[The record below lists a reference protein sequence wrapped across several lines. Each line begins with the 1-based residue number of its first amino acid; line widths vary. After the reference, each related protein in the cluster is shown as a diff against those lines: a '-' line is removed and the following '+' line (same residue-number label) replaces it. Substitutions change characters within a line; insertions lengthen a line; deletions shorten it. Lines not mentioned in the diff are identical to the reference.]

1 MAITL
6 TPINGTPSGGPT
18 GQPQIDTGTARIEK
32 PNPVFTG
39 QEIETTLFIGKNANT
54 VSDLDI
60 EVVEDLAGPN
70 KTQMATVFNDTGW
83 FLGLDGEWRK
93 EIDDSQASLDLDF
106 EGVVNLGDVLNHP
119 ELLEAYPAI
128 KNIRFLRDDRLDKRL
143 RGYYDDEI
151 NTIGVNPNVKPSEA
165 LELIIHELQHV
176 IQEEEGFHK
185 GGFTET
191 KETKDIF
198 EILKGPTKPSD
209 ADLFD
214 IYQSFG
220 GEAEARAASR
230 RITLTPTERGSQHP
244 RFSFDVRD
252 VDVLETEKLRSEVL
266 E

>member
-1 MAITL
+1 M
-6 TPINGTPSGGPT
+6 
-18 GQPQIDTGTARIEK
+18 
-32 PNPVFTG
+32 
-39 QEIETTLFIGKNANT
+39 
-54 VSDLDI
+54 
-60 EVVEDLAGPN
+60 
-70 KTQMATVFNDTGW
+70 
-83 FLGLDGEWRK
+83 
-93 EIDDSQASLDLDF
+93 
-106 EGVVNLGDVLNHP
+106 LNHP
-119 ELLEAYPAI
+119 ELLEAYPDI

-151 NTIGVNPNVKPSEA
+151 NTIGVNPNVKSSEA

-252 VDVLETEKLRSEVL
+252 VDVLETEKLRREVL